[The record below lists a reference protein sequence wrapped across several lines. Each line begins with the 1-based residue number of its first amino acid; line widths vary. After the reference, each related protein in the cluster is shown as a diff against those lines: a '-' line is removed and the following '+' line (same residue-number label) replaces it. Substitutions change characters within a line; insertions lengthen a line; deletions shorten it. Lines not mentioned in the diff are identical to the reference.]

1 MNKQFMRIGEVAER
15 TSLTQR
21 TLRFYEEKGLL
32 DPPTRMEGGFRLYS
46 EEDVQRIEHVLQLKH
61 LLGFSLAEIKQM
73 VDAETVLDELKA
85 QYRQEANRGAKLER
99 LRAAIRVIKTQ
110 AELIDQKTEQLE
122 QMRAKWQRRLE
133 RYREHYGE
141 LRKDLGMETLATHE
155 AIPSGSIGMKSRK

>member
-1 MNKQFMRIGEVAER
+1 MGEGRAMDKEFMRIGEVAER

-32 DPPTRMEGGFRLYS
+32 DPPTRLEGGFRLYS

-73 VDAETVLDELKA
+73 MDAENELDEIKA
-85 QYRQEANRGAKLER
+85 VLRQESLVSTKLA
-99 LRAAIRVIKTQ
+99 RAQQAMRVIEQQ
-110 AELIDQKTEQLE
+110 AAHIDQKIEQLQ

-141 LRKDLGMETLATHE
+141 LRKDLRPETIATH
-155 AIPSGSIGMKSRK
+155 